1 MTEEGR
7 EVDQAS
13 TDIDPLPI
21 PSQQRSDGEGV
32 SQAVQARCCDAWG
45 WREGGVAGHEVMK
58 GLRDCARMERAPRI
72 EGEHRVIRL

>member
-7 EVDQAS
+7 EVDQTS

-32 SQAVQARCCDAWG
+32 AQAVQAWCCDAPG
-45 WREGGVAGHEVMK
+45 WLEGGVARHEVMK
-58 GLRDCARMERAPRI
+58 DLRDCARMERAPNI
-72 EGEHRVIRL
+72 EREHRVIGL